1 MEEFKELARKSIIL
15 FMKVNLKMTF
25 IMDMA
30 DTSMQMVAITSE
42 IGLMEKDLD
51 GVNMLTSLE
60 RFKKECG
67 NTQNLLVTAPCLS
80 AVEDIKKKK
89 KKKKPSFSHA
99 KIHNAFRLYQQN
111 L

>member
-1 MEEFKELARKSIIL
+1 MEEYKELAKKSIIL

-25 IMDMA
+25 IMDMV

-67 NTQNLLVTAPCLS
+67 NTLNLLAT
-80 AVEDIKKKK
+80 E
-89 KKKKPSFSHA
+89 FS
-99 KIHNAFRLYQQN
+99 
-111 L
+111 

>member
-60 RFKKECG
+60 RLPHRHHIHLKMMM
-67 NTQNLLVTAPCLS
+67 
-80 AVEDIKKKK
+80 
-89 KKKKPSFSHA
+89 
-99 KIHNAFRLYQQN
+99 KI
-111 L
+111 

>member
-1 MEEFKELARKSIIL
+1 MEEYKELAKKSIIL

-25 IMDMA
+25 IMDMV

-67 NTQNLLVTAPCLS
+67 NTQNLLVT
-80 AVEDIKKKK
+80 EF
-89 KKKKPSFSHA
+89 SFYF
-99 KIHNAFRLYQQN
+99 KII
-111 L
+111 